1 MGISVVPFPGIY
13 VVKVFYVDFCLCPP
27 GYIGEKT
34 LFFSFLWN
42 KEAMIA

>member
-34 LFFSFLWN
+34 LFVLSCGIKRL
-42 KEAMIA
+42 